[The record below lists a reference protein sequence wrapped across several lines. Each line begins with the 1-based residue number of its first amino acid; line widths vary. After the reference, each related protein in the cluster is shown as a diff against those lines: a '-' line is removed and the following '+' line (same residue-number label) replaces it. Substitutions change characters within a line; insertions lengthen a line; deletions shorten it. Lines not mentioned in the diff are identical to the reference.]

1 MQVSTQELEYGDA
14 ISVDGVIMKLEK
26 KSGQRARFSIDAGG
40 EKKIEFRR
48 APRNPQ
54 HSLAPVLANNMPVSE
69 AELRARLDALI
80 KQMPLRSEQE
90 RGEHRSICRA
100 LDRLQRERAA

>member
-1 MQVSTQELEYGDA
+1 MQVSETLEYGDGLQ
-14 ISVDGVIMKLEK
+14 IGDTLITLEK
-26 KSGQRARFSIDAGG
+26 KSGARARLAIDAGD

-54 HSLAPVLANNMPVSE
+54 HSLAAVLANNMPVSE

-80 KQMPLRSEQE
+80 KRMPLRSEQE
-90 RGEHRSICRA
+90 RGEHRMLCRA
-100 LDRLQRERAA
+100 LSRLERAA